1 MRYNTHTYYI
11 FVVWMSTKYN
21 KEFKEEIVKMYLSGI
36 RPVDIVK
43 NKNIK
48 RLNIYDWVQAY
59 KNSTLDTHGNKKYG
73 NELDKFIK
81 DRFLNNPKSSVR
93 DICKEWKSIHSSK
106 LSTLTVRNKLKNLGF
121 IYCKISKNWKKT

>member
-1 MRYNTHTYYI
+1 
-11 FVVWMSTKYN
+11 MSTKYN

-59 KNSTLDTHGNKKYG
+59 KNSTLDTHGNNRLVVTQDETEQPLVFEFRK
-73 NELDKFIK
+73 ETCDEVVAFDISMVVWTV
-81 DRFLNNPKSSVR
+81 NPA
-93 DICKEWKSIHSSK
+93 E
-106 LSTLTVRNKLKNLGF
+106 
-121 IYCKISKNWKKT
+121 